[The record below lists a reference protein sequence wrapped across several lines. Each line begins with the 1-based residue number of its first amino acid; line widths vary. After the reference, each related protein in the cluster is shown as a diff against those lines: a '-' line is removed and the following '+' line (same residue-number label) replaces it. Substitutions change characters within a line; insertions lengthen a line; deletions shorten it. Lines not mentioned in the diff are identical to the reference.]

1 MSTSGTSMSQMEL
14 LRTKCTRFFKNV
26 QSSVISRLKL
36 DNQIVFIDKNKSVKM
51 IDINIPG
58 DIGVS

>member
-1 MSTSGTSMSQMEL
+1 MSQMEL

>member
-1 MSTSGTSMSQMEL
+1 MSQMEL

-26 QSSVISRLKL
+26 QSSAISRLKL
-36 DNQIVFIDKNKSVKM
+36 DNQIVFIGENKSVKM

-58 DIGVS
+58 YIGVN